1 MSLNKAPGVVRVRVG
16 QRWASMDWRDE
27 IKNKRQSLEVVD
39 VTPDYC
45 HLLNLATGKTT
56 RISLQRMKPGS
67 TGYRLVADSL

>member
-1 MSLNKAPGVVRVRVG
+1 
-16 QRWASMDWRDE
+16 MDWRDE

-45 HLLNLATGKTT
+45 HLQNLATGKTT